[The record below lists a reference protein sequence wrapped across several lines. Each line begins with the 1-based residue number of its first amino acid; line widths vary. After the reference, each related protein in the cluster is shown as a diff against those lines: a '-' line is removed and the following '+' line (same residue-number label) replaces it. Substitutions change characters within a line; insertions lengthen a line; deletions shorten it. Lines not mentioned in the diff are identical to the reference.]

1 MREKINGLLI
11 GLKESMISLIPIT
24 IIISV
29 LFGLQY
35 TPIFP
40 SDVVRPTDFGI
51 FLICVLFLGI
61 GTCLFTLGSESSMSK
76 VGSLIGSSITKKRS
90 ILLIVTCALLLGTF
104 ITIAEPD
111 LSVLSDLVGEH
122 FNSWIFKIVVGVG
135 VGVFISFGL
144 LRIIFQKSIKLWI
157 IFFHLVIFAL
167 ACLFGSNGNAIFE
180 ISFDASGVTAGPISV
195 PFLLT
200 FGASIAT
207 VRGGK
212 NSANDSFGV
221 TGFCSIG
228 PIIFVMILFLPLQN
242 SSIFENIRNEIDV
255 TPEFIEVLGSTCLE
269 SLIAIAPIAIF
280 FTIYELIFIRI
291 KMKELVQ
298 IYIGFIIT
306 YVGITIFLIAAN
318 IGLIP
323 IGYSLGLG
331 IMDGGYQYAYL
342 FIMIG
347 LVIGT
352 CIVLVEPGIGV
363 LSKQVEDVSGGAIKR
378 KNIYIAL
385 AIAVSLAIV
394 LALARAIWGNNF
406 PIMYYYVPLYG
417 LALLLALFVPDIYVA
432 IGFDSG
438 GVASGPMS
446 SCFVLPLIIGIYA
459 SGNSSDGSGF
469 GVLGLIQITPT
480 ILIEILGLIGLI
492 KEKRLNRV
500 IKTSLKELNDGQ
512 IIHF

>member
-1 MREKINGLLI
+1 MF
-11 GLKESMISLIPIT
+11 S
-24 IIISV
+24 
-29 LFGLQY
+29 F
-35 TPIFP
+35 
-40 SDVVRPTDFGI
+40 
-51 FLICVLFLGI
+51 
-61 GTCLFTLGSESSMSK
+61 GSEISMTK
-76 VGSLIGSSITKKRS
+76 VGQYIGSSITKKQS
-90 ILLIVTCALLLGTF
+90 IFFMVIISFLLGLM

-111 LSVLSDLVGEH
+111 LTVLGDLLSSSI
-122 FNSWIFKIVVGVG
+122 NPWILKIFIGLGVG
-135 VGVFISFGL
+135 IFLVIGL
-144 LRIIFQKSIKLWI
+144 LRIIFQQNLKIWL
-157 IFFHLVIFAL
+157 IFFYFIVFAL
-167 ACLFGSNGNAIFE
+167 GCLLDGKNGEAI
-180 ISFDASGVTAGPISV
+180 ISIAFDSGGVTTGPVTV

-200 FGASIAT
+200 FGAGVAT

-242 SSIFENIRNEIDV
+242 SGIFENIRNEIDV
-255 TPEFIEVLGSTCLE
+255 TPEFIDVLGSTCLE

-291 KMKELVQ
+291 KIKELVQ

-342 FIMIG
+342 FIIIG

-500 IKTSLKELNDGQ
+500 IKTSLKESNDGQ